1 MKQSKIEEI
10 IDESFECLIDTM
22 FKFPEN
28 PYHINFEEIFFKGK
42 ADLIHRFEKIMNQ
55 KDKQIDLMAENI
67 ELQQYANIDVTD
79 LDLICKDIKCNKK
92 CRTVKKACI
101 KQSFERKARNEHQP
115 SKIRDSEP
123 NTNLVEKEE
132 IWKKI

>member
-1 MKQSKIEEI
+1 MHKEEVEFYKRKIE
-10 IDESFECLIDTM
+10 FL
-22 FKFPEN
+22 KKEN
-28 PYHINFEEIFFKGK
+28 EE
-42 ADLIHRFEKIMNQ
+42 

-101 KQSFERKARNEHQP
+101 KQSFERKARNEH
-115 SKIRDSEP
+115 
-123 NTNLVEKEE
+123 
-132 IWKKI
+132 